1 MLQLWVPPAICCT
14 EPILLTPEPR
24 HRPPLANRG
33 PPAPPTPR
41 VGEDLAAGP
50 SPSPYL
56 LPDELLAQELPGL
69 EHVGDVVEGPQLPVL
84 VLQEG
89 QKWAQRSR
97 GAPQIPLWSCSIT
110 VRSPSQ
116 IDPQHPWVL
125 REGADSRWGAHTD
138 QVGHA
143 KHRATKSPSAL
154 IQAPRAPQ
162 NPAHPKRRT
171 QPQPLP
177 LLATSRP
184 GEGNTKR
191 GELGN

>member
-33 PPAPPTPR
+33 PPAPPAPR
-41 VGEDLAAGP
+41 AGEGLTAGP

-97 GAPQIPLWSCSIT
+97 GAPQIPPWSWSIA
-110 VRSPSQ
+110 VRSPTQ
-116 IDPQHPWVL
+116 IDPPAPSTHGCFGRAQT
-125 REGADSRWGAHTD
+125 ADGGLTLTKWGT
-138 QVGHA
+138 
-143 KHRATKSPSAL
+143 PSTAAAMGL
-154 IQAPRAPQ
+154 PKAPQ
-162 NPAHPKRRT
+162 P
-171 QPQPLP
+171 
-177 LLATSRP
+177 
-184 GEGNTKR
+184 
-191 GELGN
+191 